1 MKKSAVSKWKV
12 PLIWAGLILLYAYWQ
27 LIPEVSLVNA
37 TGQTISHIEV
47 KLLDDD
53 KVYREIKHGENKTF
67 RYHPSSSAG
76 KYELKVILEDGA
88 ILKESL
94 PIIKSWNLG
103 HKVLFEIL
111 PDGSIRVDRSY
122 SLFDNA

>member
-1 MKKSAVSKWKV
+1 MNKSAASKWKG
-12 PLIWAGLILLYAYWQ
+12 PLIWTALILLYAYWQ

-47 KLLDDD
+47 KLLGDD
-53 KVYREIKHGENKTF
+53 KVYREINHGENKTF
-67 RYHPSSSAG
+67 RYHPSSSDGA
-76 KYELKVILEDGA
+76 YELKVILQDGT
-88 ILKESL
+88 ILKENL

-103 HKVLFEIL
+103 HKVLFEFL
-111 PDGSIRVDRSY
+111 PDGSVRVDRSY